1 MLLLNMNSGYG
12 ERVALGGGHTNAA
25 FQVVGIFFLVV
36 FKIHSISKPG

>member
-25 FQVVGIFFLVV
+25 FQVVGIFFLGC
-36 FKIHSISKPG
+36 F